1 MKRRNWV
8 VELGSDGQVT
18 IPAELLAE
26 LGLKPGDALV
36 VHAEEGE
43 LRLLERGK
51 ALEDLQRRA
60 AEVFG
65 IWRPGEPSMVD
76 ELIAERRAE
85 AAKEDAE
92 DEEFRRRREAR
103 RKSG

>member
-36 VHAEEGE
+36 VHAEGGNCACWSAA
-43 LRLLERGK
+43 RRWSGC
-51 ALEDLQRRA
+51 RRA
-60 AEVFG
+60 
-65 IWRPGEPSMVD
+65 
-76 ELIAERRAE
+76 
-85 AAKEDAE
+85 
-92 DEEFRRRREAR
+92 FRRSSDDGSPGSPRWPTN
-103 RKSG
+103 